1 MMTREGLKGGVFGN
15 LTLAGMA
22 SVLLG
27 RKNEIKIDT
36 NSTKMTH
43 LFSNS
48 REIEN
53 NLDLF

>member
-1 MMTREGLKGGVFGN
+1 MTREGLKGGVFGN

-43 LFSNS
+43 LLSNS